1 MLRGTVVINV
11 YFQEEFD
18 KIKGFCDK
26 NDIKIYRLD
35 RDSCAVLGKPKKM
48 YKLMKYLVKN
58 GRRVYNVE
66 LAD

>member
-35 RDSCAVLGKPKKM
+35 RDSCAVLGNLRKCIS
-48 YKLMKYLVKN
+48 
-58 GRRVYNVE
+58 
-66 LAD
+66 